1 MSNRIVRIAFSI
13 VIILVLGFVGL
24 VFGTVTGM
32 NIGGNYFTS
41 FEFMG
46 ARGYEATG
54 IIGSFVGV
62 TLGILAGIVL
72 SRLIFKKRH

>member
-1 MSNRIVRIAFSI
+1 MSKRVVKVVLA
-13 VIILVLGFVGL
+13 VVLILVLAFVGL
-24 VFGTVTGM
+24 VFGTLTGM

-62 TLGILAGIVL
+62 TLGLLAGIIL
-72 SRLIFKKRH
+72 ARLILKKK

>member
-1 MSNRIVRIAFSI
+1 MSNRIIRIAFSI
-13 VIILVLGFVGL
+13 IIILIFGFLGL
-24 VFGTVTGM
+24 VFGTITGM

-54 IIGSFVGV
+54 IIGSFVGA
-62 TLGILAGIVL
+62 TLGVLAGFVL
-72 SRLIFKKRH
+72 SRLILKKK

>member
-1 MSNRIVRIAFSI
+1 MSKQVVKVVLAVFL
-13 VIILVLGFVGL
+13 ILVLAFVGL
-24 VFGTVTGM
+24 VFGTLTGM

-54 IIGSFVGV
+54 IIGSFVGGA
-62 TLGILAGIVL
+62 LGSIIGIILA
-72 SRLIFKKRH
+72 RLILKKK